1 MTFSLIPEEWW
12 RDPRWMVLAEALGGR
27 ADRARRRDAALI
39 RDAAIGMMCETASG
53 RNDGYITR
61 TQALDCCLGDKR
73 ILEALTA
80 PKLGRPPYLH
90 RPGEKCAERNCIDES
105 PSWIDGFDYRICSYL
120 KRNPSRKETELDRK
134 KKKEL
139 NDKATKAT
147 VEKRD
152 GKFCRYCRSGPLNS
166 KVSRGDRRMKLT
178 RDHENP
184 DVVDDIDNIVTAC
197 ASCNEYKG
205 RNRSFEVGMELL
217 DPPTPEQIEQWMAE
231 GLRLFDRPW
240 IVPATNNRTNA
251 GPTSDQGSTIGPDV
265 GPSIGPDVGPSPG
278 PDTPDEGEARP
289 KPRPEQQDQRSDQH
303 REGSGSGRGGVPA
316 GGGDGSAFPLPARA
330 PDAPDIYTGRSRA
343 APATTGPPVG
353 GGSRAP

>member
-1 MTFSLIPEEWW
+1 MTFSLIPDEWW
-12 RDPRWMVLAEALGGR
+12 RDPRWMVLAEGLGGR

-61 TQALDCCLGDKR
+61 TQALDCCVGDQR

-105 PSWIDGFDYRICSYL
+105 PPWIDGFDYRICSYL

-166 KVSRGDRRMKLT
+166 KVTRGDRRMKLT

-217 DPPTPEQIEQWMAE
+217 DPPTPEQVEQWMSE
-231 GLRLFDRPW
+231 GLQLFSPPW
-240 IVPATNNRTNA
+240 ITPATNNRTNDQA
-251 GPTSDQGSTIGPDV
+251 TLDQRQTNDPHVGPSNDHDV
-265 GPSIGPDVGPSPG
+265 GPKVGPDAV
-278 PDTPDEGEARP
+278 ELGEVC
-289 KPRPEQQDQRSDQH
+289 PETGAEQLDQRSDQDP
-303 REGSGSGRGGVPA
+303 EGSGSGRVGVPA

-330 PDAPDIYTGRSRA
+330 PDAPDIYTRRSRSPTP
-343 APATTGPPVG
+343 APAPT
-353 GGSRAP
+353 GGSP